1 MPPFRVT
8 GESSLSAR
16 IGQAIYVPF
25 CVQIHVFLPQ
35 LTFVVGCDL
44 LVAIVAC
51 FDGLVI
57 SNLKKEGKM
66 LTKRQ
71 LLQYAGSVAGAAG
84 VYRTMAALGMLGVSS
99 LTGCTSPA
107 SSQGPG
113 DGKRVVILGAGI
125 AGLTA
130 AYELSEEGYTCEILE
145 ATSRAG
151 GRNLTARGGD
161 VLEEISNSQQV
172 EFDEEAY
179 LYANMG
185 PARIPYHH
193 ETMLGYCKQF
203 GVELEVFTN
212 DNRAAFFHG
221 SVGMPVT
228 ARQFYTD
235 QRGYIA
241 ELLTKAVNGGNLDSE
256 LTGDDKENLL
266 AMLRSF
272 GALDDNDMYS
282 GSSRAGTE
290 GEYLHLGLGLGNE
303 ATQVAHHSL
312 KEVLGMDFD
321 SGDKFYPIRFTQGLD
336 QNPTLF
342 QPVGGMDRIVDAFKR
357 EVRANGVVIYY
368 DTVVEE
374 IMKMTDGGVTI
385 RASDNSSSPSTPWEM
400 DYDYAICT
408 IPAPVLDGIRNN
420 FAERTKDVIRA
431 TKFSKAFKIAFQ
443 APRRFWEED
452 HHIYGGISWTSFNGV
467 TQIWYP
473 SYGYHKPKG
482 VILGAYSFGEPG
494 GWGKEGS
501 KIFAPLTPA
510 QRLEKAIEFGED
522 IHPYYREMLTE
533 QGRLN
538 GVSRVWSEV
547 PYQLGGWPL
556 EGTPALNP
564 LRDAN
569 G

>member
-1 MPPFRVT
+1 MTVS
-8 GESSLSAR
+8 GSSSL
-16 IGQAIYVPF
+16 
-25 CVQIHVFLPQ
+25 
-35 LTFVVGCDL
+35 
-44 LVAIVAC
+44 
-51 FDGLVI
+51 
-57 SNLKKEGKM
+57 
-66 LTKRQ
+66 
-71 LLQYAGSVAGAAG
+71 
-84 VYRTMAALGMLGVSS
+84 
-99 LTGCTSPA
+99 
-107 SSQGPG
+107 
-113 DGKRVVILGAGI
+113 
-125 AGLTA
+125 GLTA
-130 AYELSEEGYTCEILE
+130 AYELSEVGYTCEILE

-151 GRNLTARGGD
+151 GRNLTARSGD
-161 VLEEISNSQQV
+161 VLEEINNRQRV
-172 EFDEEAY
+172 EFDEEDY

-193 ETMLGYCKQF
+193 ETILGYCKQF

-221 SVGMPVT
+221 SVGMSVT

-321 SGDKFYPIRFTQGLD
+321 SGDKFYPTRFTQGLD

-342 QPVGGMDRIVDAFKR
+342 QPVGGMDRIVEAFRRGALGKG
-357 EVRANGVVIYY
+357 AGIHY
-368 DTVVEE
+368 DMIVEE
-374 IMKMTDGGVTI
+374 IENMPDGGVTVGTF
-385 RASDNSSSPSTPWEM
+385 DNMSKERTSWEA
-400 DYDYAICT
+400 DYVVCT
-408 IPAPVLDGIRNN
+408 IPAPVLVDIRNN
-420 FAERTKDVIRA
+420 FAEETRKVIRD
-431 TKFSKAFKIAFQ
+431 TLFSKAFKIAYQ

-452 HHIYGGISWTSFNGV
+452 HHIYGGISWTSFNGI

-473 SYGYHKPKG
+473 SNGYHRPKG

-494 GWGKEGS
+494 GWGEEGS
-501 KIFAPLTPA
+501 EIFAPLVPA
-510 QRLEKAIEFGED
+510 QRLEKAIEFGEK
-522 IHPYYREMLTE
+522 IHPGYRAQLTE
-533 QGRLN
+533 NGRLN

-556 EGTPALNP
+556 EGAPALIP

-569 G
+569 GVIKDGDVYFAGDQASLLHGWQEGAALSALQAVDAIRNGA

>member
-1 MPPFRVT
+1 
-8 GESSLSAR
+8 
-16 IGQAIYVPF
+16 
-25 CVQIHVFLPQ
+25 
-35 LTFVVGCDL
+35 
-44 LVAIVAC
+44 
-51 FDGLVI
+51 
-57 SNLKKEGKM
+57 M

-71 LLQYAGSVAGAAG
+71 LLQYIGSVAGAAG

-99 LTGCTSPA
+99 LTGCSSPA

-130 AYELSEEGYTCEILE
+130 AYELSEVGYTCEILE

-151 GRNLTARGGD
+151 GRNLTARSGD
-161 VLEEISNSQQV
+161 VLEEINNRQRV
-172 EFDEEAY
+172 EFDEEDY

-221 SVGMPVT
+221 RNSFGGTPVT

-241 ELLTKAVNGGNLDSE
+241 ELLAKAVNDGNLDSE
-256 LTGDDKENLL
+256 LKGDDKENIL

-282 GSSRAGTE
+282 GSDRAGTE

-303 ATQVAHHSL
+303 ATKVAHHSL
-312 KEVLGMDFD
+312 KEVLGADFD

-368 DTVVEE
+368 DTVVEG

-385 RASDNSSSPSTPWEM
+385 RASDNSSSPSTRWEM

-420 FAERTKDVIRA
+420 FAEGTKDVIRA
-431 TKFSKAFKIAFQ
+431 AKFSKAFKIAFQ

-452 HHIYGGISWTSFNGV
+452 HHIYGGISWTSFNGI

-482 VILGAYSFGEPG
+482 VILGAYSFGEPD
-494 GWGKEGS
+494 GWGEAGS
-501 KIFAPLTPA
+501 TIFAPLTPA

-522 IHPYYREMLTE
+522 IHPNYREMLTE

-564 LRDAN
+564 LRDADGVIKDGDVYFAGDQASLLHGWQEGAALSALQAVDAIRN
-569 G
+569 GA